1 MRKRGMEDLTVS
13 EVLTHWPQVIPLFL
27 EHRMAC
33 VGCALAPFE
42 TLSEVL
48 AIYGLS
54 LHRFLQEL
62 QRTLQPKE
70 GDA

>member
-1 MRKRGMEDLTVS
+1 MRKRGMEDLAVS
-13 EVLTHWPQVIPLFL
+13 EVLTRWPQVIPVFL

-33 VGCALAPFE
+33 VGCTLAPFE

-54 LHRFLQEL
+54 LHRFLQAL
-62 QRTLQPKE
+62 HQTLQPKA